1 MSLSETEICS
11 LLFRVLENVRRVC
24 ALRLGA
30 AGSVENNSANVRSE
44 LTAGK

>member
-1 MSLSETEICS
+1 MSLSATEIRN
-11 LLFRVLENVRRVC
+11 LFFLISENMRQVC

-44 LTAGK
+44 LTVGK